1 MGKGIV
7 KLGEGQWAVKDG
19 NLLAAKETNG
29 RFKNAEFTVTRGSD
43 ATYVGRD
50 GLIKNTSS
58 NIESE
63 VFLNP
68 NFDET
73 IPLGNAGSGWS
84 DSGVGEVAFYN
95 GGLKITGEGVGYAK
109 ARAKTATD
117 SAAILETSRLYEL
130 TYTIKSI
137 SSKSNTL
144 SLYMAGN
151 THTITQKSVGT
162 HTVLVASGTDANK
175 IFQFQWSQ
183 SDNESIVLGNVSLK
197 ESLVA
202 NGTFDT
208 DLSSWSPGTGWSWNN
223 SKASNNGSS
232 GSNNLTQ
239 SGILDIGKTYKI
251 TITVSDWVSG
261 NVEVSAG
268 ALPRGTMSANGTYT
282 FYQTCTPN
290 NNFYIIAN
298 AFNGSIDNVSV
309 FEINNGALPRI
320 DFTDNADGH
329 LLLEPQ
335 STNLITYSED
345 FSEWNNSNTT
355 DDISTINSPDGTQ
368 NATTIT
374 ASGSGVVNH
383 IISSVDFTIA
393 SGDITGSIF
402 AKKGTVDYLRLRF
415 DGTTSN
421 ERAWYNLNNGTIE
434 GEDSSGSAKIEDF
447 GNGWYRCILTSSNNT
462 ASGDCGLQ
470 VFIQDTGGT
479 QTSWEADGT
488 ENIHIWGGQVE
499 QLEYATSYIPTSGST
514 VTRDAE
520 TCTGAGEAADFNSS
534 EGVLYAEIV
543 PNIPYTS
550 SRQIS
555 LNDGTYENRVI
566 IEVRESGTKIRFY
579 VFQSNSNVFEE
590 DLVISDLSTNYKCAI
605 SYKEND
611 VKAYVNGVEVA
622 TSTSVAMPTGLNDIS
637 FAGRSSGS
645 LHFYGKCKAIRVYKE
660 TDGIDLGTLTSL

>member
-84 DSGVGEVAFYN
+84 DSGLGEVAFYN
-95 GGLKITGEGVGYAK
+95 GGLKITGEGVGTAK
-109 ARAKTATD
+109 ARARDA
-117 SAAILETSRLYEL
+117 SLSSAILETSRLYEL

-183 SDNESIVLGNVSLK
+183 SDNESIVFDNVSLK
-197 ESLVA
+197 ESIVA

-208 DLSSWSPGTGWSWNN
+208 DLSGWSPGTGWSWNN
-223 SKASNNGSS
+223 GKASNNGSS

-239 SGILDIGKTYKI
+239 SSILDIGKTYKI

-309 FEINNGALPRI
+309 FEIDNGALPRI
-320 DFTDNADGH
+320 DFTDNTDGH

-335 STNLITYSED
+335 STNLIPYSEG
-345 FSEWNNSNTT
+345 FSQWSNVYAALTPNQ
-355 DDISTINSPDGTQ
+355 SSPDGSNNAFIIEDESDTAYRKIDKTITT
-368 NATTIT
+368 NATPHTFSVFIKKKTSAVNSYSGIQMGTGFSYVVFDSFNGTYHEQSNTNYDNVEVQDFNSNWWRLKLT
-374 ASGSGVVNH
+374 ATVTTSTRVALWGA
-383 IISSVDFTIA
+383 ISSTATNINNGA
-393 SGDITGSIF
+393 TGSETF
-402 AKKGTVDYLRLRF
+402 YGA
-415 DGTTSN
+415 
-421 ERAWYNLNNGTIE
+421 
-434 GEDSSGSAKIEDF
+434 
-447 GNGWYRCILTSSNNT
+447 
-462 ASGDCGLQ
+462 
-470 VFIQDTGGT
+470 
-479 QTSWEADGT
+479 
-488 ENIHIWGGQVE
+488 
-499 QLEYATSYIPTSGST
+499 QLEELSYATSYIPTNGST
-514 VTRDAE
+514 VTRDAD
-520 TCTGAGEAADFNSS
+520 TCTGAGEAADFNSE